1 MHLRHAIVALSLIA
15 AGALHPLP
23 AQDRGAAALGQLVE
37 GLPVSV
43 RVLVIGAHPDD
54 EDTRL
59 ITWLTR
65 GHHVDVAYLSLTRG
79 DGGQNLIGDE
89 LGDALGVIRTEELLA
104 ARRIDGAHQYFTRA
118 YDFGFS
124 KTSAESFQ
132 HWPHDSVLKDVVTV
146 VRAFRPQVIV
156 SVFSGTPRDGHGQHQ
171 VAGIVAREAYDAA
184 LDTVRFPRSAT
195 AGYGAWAPLK
205 FYRARS
211 YFNGEGATFTYNAG
225 GLDPVL
231 GKSYAEIAA
240 ESRSQH
246 KSQGFGVIARLG
258 SQTGSL
264 AREASRVTGA
274 PADAKR
280 ERSIFDG
287 IDTTWRRLL
296 PLVTRPA
303 DKNAVERL
311 VTATAEARRSLSLY
325 NPATGVPALEKAHAA
340 LVQLSTDAHTA
351 PQSMSGDALV
361 SVADGLERVTRA
373 LLMARG
379 IAIEALVQRD
389 AVALGDSIP
398 VAVTVYNRGSGRVSM
413 ESASATG
420 AVRGG
425 AGSSPAGHDVAIASD
440 SAHTDTVYVHGDSL
454 SQPWW
459 LATPRRGD
467 MFSVPID
474 GRSDDVRDAGV
485 HLRVALDGGRV
496 VTDVP
501 VVRRYADPVRGAVER
516 PLMVV
521 PVVAV
526 TLDRTV
532 ALARSNTPVDRSV
545 QVHLVSG
552 VTEPR
557 DVQVALTLPSGLHA
571 DSGSR
576 TAHLS
581 GFETSATVSF
591 QITGQLTPGQHVI
604 AAQARSGSD
613 TYSIGYVPI
622 EYSHIRPQKLYRP
635 ASLTVNAVDAALP
648 PHLDVAY
655 VRGVGDN
662 VAPMLQE
669 LGVPLTVIDPA
680 RLASV
685 DLSRFTT
692 VVIGTRAYEA
702 HPELEAANARL
713 LDWVRHGGTMVVQYG
728 QYEMT
733 AQGRL
738 PYPIALARPAARVT
752 DENAPVRILLPNDP
766 TLTWPNKIST
776 DDWNGWV
783 QERSLYMPS
792 MPIDSHYTTPIS
804 MNDPDEPPNSG
815 AILETRLGSGTYVY
829 TTLSLFRQLPAGN
842 AGASRLFLNL
852 LGVGEAPPAIGAA
865 GGAQHPR

>member
-1 MHLRHAIVALSLIA
+1 MHVRHAIVALALTA
-15 AGALHPLP
+15 AGALHPLQ
-23 AQDRGAAALGQLVE
+23 AQDRGASALGQLVE
-37 GLPVSV
+37 GLPVAV

-132 HWPHDSVLKDVVTV
+132 HWPHDSVLQDVVTV
-146 VRAFRPQVIV
+146 VRAFRPQVVV

-184 LDTVRFPRSAT
+184 MDTVRFPRSAT

-231 GKSYAEIAA
+231 GKSFAEIAA

-264 AREASRVTGA
+264 AREASRAPGA

-287 IDTTWRRLL
+287 IDTTWRRLV
-296 PLVTRPA
+296 PLVTRSA
-303 DKNAVERL
+303 DKAALERL
-311 VTATAEARRSLSLY
+311 LAATADARRSLSLY
-325 NPATGVPALEKAHAA
+325 NPGTGVPALERAHAA
-340 LVQLSTDAHTA
+340 LAQLVADAHAA
-351 PQSMSGDALV
+351 PPSMNGDVLV
-361 SVADGLERVTRA
+361 SVTDGLQRVTRA

-379 IAIEALVQRD
+379 IAIEATVQRD

-398 VAVTVYNRGSGRVSM
+398 VEVTVYNRGTGRVSM
-413 ESASATG
+413 ESASAMGTAG
-420 AVRGG
+420 THG
-425 AGSSPAGHDVAIASD
+425 AGSAPGGHEAAIAAD

-474 GRSDDVRDAGV
+474 GRSDDARDAGIRV
-485 HLRVALDGGRV
+485 RVALDGGQV
-496 VTDVP
+496 VTEVP
-501 VVRRYADPVRGAVER
+501 VVRRYGDPVRGAVER

-521 PVVAV
+521 PAVAV

-532 ALARSNTPVDRSV
+532 ELARANTPLDRTV
-545 QVHLVSG
+545 QVHLTSG

-557 DVQVALTLPSGLHA
+557 DVQVSLTVPAGLHA
-571 DSGSR
+571 DSSTR
-576 TAHLS
+576 TAHLG
-581 GFETSATVSF
+581 GFDATATVSF
-591 QITGQLTPGQHVI
+591 AITGQVTPDHYEI
-604 AAQARSGSD
+604 AAVARSGGD
-613 TYSIGYVPI
+613 TYAIGYEPI
-622 EYSHIRPQKLYRP
+622 EYPHIRPQKLYRR
-635 ASLTVNAVDAALP
+635 AALTVEAVDATLP

-680 RLASV
+680 RLATT

-702 HPELEAANARL
+702 HPELAAANARL

-733 AQGRL
+733 APGRL
-738 PYPIALARPAARVT
+738 PYPISLARPAARVT
-752 DENAPVRILLPNDP
+752 DENAPVRILVPNDP
-766 TLTWPNKIST
+766 VLTWPNRIT
-776 DDWNGWV
+776 ADDWTGWV

-792 MPIDSHYTTPIS
+792 TIDPHYTTPLS
-804 MNDPDEPPNSG
+804 MNDPGESPNSG
-815 AILETRLGSGTYVY
+815 AILETQLGTGTFVY

-842 AGASRLFLNL
+842 PGASRLFLNL
-852 LGVGEAPPAIGAA
+852 LGVGAAPHPVGTAD
-865 GGAQHPR
+865 GAQMPR

>member
-1 MHLRHAIVALSLIA
+1 MHVRHAIVALALTA
-15 AGALHPLP
+15 AGALHSLP

-37 GLPVSV
+37 GLPVAV

-124 KTSAESFQ
+124 KSSAESFQ
-132 HWPHDSVLKDVVTV
+132 HWPHDSVLEDVVTV

-171 VAGIVAREAYDAA
+171 VTGIVAREAYDAA
-184 LDTVRFPRSAT
+184 MDTVRFPRSAT
-195 AGYGAWAPLK
+195 AGYGAWTPLK

-225 GLDPVL
+225 ELDPVL
-231 GKSYAEIAA
+231 GKSFTEIAA

-258 SQTGSL
+258 AQTGSL
-264 AREASRVTGA
+264 AREASRAAGA

-296 PLVTRPA
+296 PVVSRPA
-303 DKNAVERL
+303 DKTAVGRL
-311 VTATAEARRSLSLY
+311 LAATIDARRQLSLY
-325 NPATGVPALEKAHAA
+325 NPSTGVPALERAHAA
-340 LVQLSTDAHTA
+340 LVQLAADAEAA
-351 PQSMSGDALV
+351 PRSMNGDVLV
-361 SVADGLERVTRA
+361 SVTDGLQRVTRA

-379 IAIEALVQRD
+379 ITIEATVQRD

-398 VAVTVYNRGSGRVSM
+398 VDVTVYNRGTGRVTL
-413 ESASATG
+413 ESASA
-420 AVRGG
+420 AADRSSG
-425 AGSSPAGHDVAIASD
+425 AGSARARLQAAIAPD
-440 SAHTDTVYVHGDSL
+440 SSHSDTVYVHGDSI

-474 GRSDDVRDAGV
+474 GRSDDVRDADIHV
-485 HLRVALDGGRV
+485 RVALDDGHL

-521 PVVAV
+521 PAIAV
-526 TLDRTV
+526 TLDGTV
-532 ALARSNTPVDRSV
+532 ELARANTPLDRNV
-545 QVHLVSG
+545 QVHLISG
-552 VTEPR
+552 VTDAR
-557 DVQVALTLPSGLHA
+557 DVQVSLTLPSGLHA
-571 DSGSR
+571 DSSTR
-576 TAHLS
+576 TAHLG
-581 GFETSATVSF
+581 GFDATATVSF
-591 QITGQLTPGQHVI
+591 AISGQLTPGQHEI
-604 AAQARSGSD
+604 AAVARSGGN

-622 EYSHIRPQKLYRP
+622 EYSHIRPQKLYRR
-635 ASLTVNAVDAALP
+635 AALTVDAVDAALP
-648 PHLDVAY
+648 PRLDVAY

-669 LGVPLTVIDPA
+669 LGVPLTVLDPA
-680 RLASV
+680 HLATV
-685 DLSRFTT
+685 DLSQFTDL
-692 VVIGTRAYEA
+692 VIGTRAYEA
-702 HPELEAANARL
+702 HPELAAANARL
-713 LDWVRHGGTMVVQYG
+713 LAWVRHGGTMVVQYG

-733 AQGRL
+733 APGRL
-738 PYPIALARPAARVT
+738 PYPISLSRPAARVT

-766 TLTWPNKIST
+766 VLTWPNRITS
-776 DDWNGWV
+776 DDWTGWV

-792 MPIDSHYTTPIS
+792 TIDSHYTTPIS
-804 MNDPDEPPNSG
+804 MNDPGEPANSG
-815 AILETRLGSGTYVY
+815 AILETRLGAGTYVY

-842 AGASRLFLNL
+842 PGASRLFLNL
-852 LGVGEAPPAIGAA
+852 LGVGEAPRAA
-865 GGAQHPR
+865 GTADGAQTPR